1 MGDSVEQ
8 ARIDLAT
15 AFRWGVRLGFSEG
28 VNGGHFSLMLPGA
41 EDRYLTIPN
50 GLHWAEARP
59 DNLIVVDFDGR
70 TVAGEG
76 EVERASFHIHTQLH
90 RARPDARCIL
100 HSHCPYAVSLS
111 MLADGQ
117 LRNFGQQSLRFHG
130 MVAYYVEHQG
140 VAHSDD
146 VAGAMVAALG
156 DKRVLMLAHHG
167 VIVVGRS
174 VAQAFDDLYFL
185 ERACQNQMMAYWTGR
200 ELREIPRPIADRA
213 IAQYEGQRFNC
224 DLHFEALKRMLAAE
238 DRAFAPPRPGSW
250 AAA

>member
-1 MGDSVEQ
+1 MGGPIEQ

-15 AFRWGVRLGFSEG
+15 AFRWGARLGFSEG
-28 VNGGHFSLMLPGA
+28 VNGGHFSLMLPGSD
-41 EDRYLTIPN
+41 DRYLTIPN

-59 DNLIVVDFDGR
+59 DNLIVVDLEGR
-70 TVAGEG
+70 TLEGRG
-76 EVERASFHIHTQLH
+76 EVERASFYIHTNLH

-111 MLADGQ
+111 MLADGR
-117 LRNFGQQSLRFHG
+117 LRNYGQQSLRLHG
-130 MVAYYVEHQG
+130 MIAYYVEHEG

-167 VIVVGRS
+167 VIVVGPS
-174 VAQAFDDLYFL
+174 VAHAFDDLYFL

-200 ELREIPRPIADRA
+200 ELREIPLAVADRA
-213 IAQYEGQRFNC
+213 IRQYEGQRFNC
-224 DLHFEALKRMLAAE
+224 DLHLAALTRMLAAE
-238 DRAFAPPRPGSW
+238 DPAFRSS
-250 AAA
+250 